1 MTTNLTM
8 QVRNR
13 PKLTMQALT
22 SLEQRG
28 DMNITVLDDRSDYDT
43 RGLVERWCAEHWA
56 RYVRNDTPMGTGQLR
71 NLVIAESEK
80 FWGRG
85 DYLAPH
91 DNDVF
96 FHPHWLDKIIG
107 CYVEAWDQGFRLM
120 GAYAHPFH
128 LPWGDFVEMKTRL
141 GYHVYRVQ
149 ALPTQSQFMRWDVW
163 DQFGPFC
170 DTPIDKVCQS
180 EDVDFS
186 RRFTAADAKIGVV
199 FPHVVNA
206 TAFTNTFGE
215 KIPGWNLVQA
225 ACPKDLVC
233 E

>member
-1 MTTNLTM
+1 MKTNFTM

-13 PKLTMQALT
+13 PTLTMQALT
-22 SLEQRG
+22 SLEKRD
-28 DMNITVLDDRSDYDT
+28 DMNVTVLDDRSEDDT
-43 RGLVERWCAEHWA
+43 RGLVEDWCRKNWA
-56 RYVRNDTPMGTGQLR
+56 HYVRNETPMGTGPLR

-96 FHPHWLDKIIG
+96 FKSNWLDTIIK
-107 CYVEAWDQGFRLM
+107 CYDEAWDKGFRLM
-120 GAYAHPFH
+120 GAYAHPYH
-128 LPWGDFVEMKTRL
+128 LPWGDFLEIKSVP
-141 GYHVYRVQ
+141 GCHVYRVQ

-199 FPHVVNA
+199 YPCVVNA
-206 TAFTNTFGE
+206 TGITNTFGE

-225 ACPKDLVC
+225 ACPRDLVC